1 MRWPRRRQS
10 KEEELEEEILAHL
23 AIEAKQRID
32 DGETPEE
39 AERSARR
46 EFGNVAIVK
55 EVTRNMWGYGQLESL
70 AQDVK
75 YAIKGMRRTPGFVAV
90 AILILA
96 LGIGADTA
104 IFSVVDS
111 ALLRPLPFP
120 DSDRL
125 VRIWST
131 KNGTPVGGPSLLD
144 MRDIAAAAHSFEGM
158 VVYDHWRKNVS
169 GILGSNEPE
178 EMVIGLVPGTYFELL
193 RIKPILGRLFSET
206 ENVYGRHYVAAIST
220 RFWRTRFAADP
231 RILERTLRINGET
244 YSIVAVV
251 PDVVPG
257 WMDQTSVPIS
267 IWTPFASADMWSE
280 AKRGSRGDSSLG
292 RLKPGVSYDQARAEL
307 APLAARLAQEHPV
320 DQGIGATLEPLADT
334 RAGPVGPVLLMLCG
348 AVGMVLVIACAN
360 LASLLLARNS
370 ARSREMAVRAA
381 LGAERSRLLRQL
393 LVETLIL
400 SLASGLAGLGLSS
413 AASVALA
420 RMNEA
425 GSLPYTAASNALG
438 QFWSAAPDPRV
449 LLFTLG
455 ISIVTA
461 ILFGLAP
468 AFTGTRVSLADT
480 LREGGRSG
488 AIGFGRQRFRRV
500 LVTAE
505 IALSLILVFAASLL
519 AQTMARLQR
528 QDTGFR
534 ADHLLIAHIFI
545 PPVRYPN
552 SEAITR
558 LYDAFG
564 ERVRSL
570 PGVLDASLTTGY
582 PPSMPWQQMFTVPG
596 LTLSR
601 TADIP
606 MTQFAA
612 VDARYLRTLG
622 FPLLSGRDFAETD
635 TSTSPPV
642 AIVNQEFVRRYFSNQ
657 DPIGRQIQPGPP
669 RGVPAIPL
677 QDFGSSSRNITIIGV
692 VRNFMN
698 RGMALPPGPQIL
710 TLFRQLPGLNF
721 GFKDIVVRTAAN
733 PENIAPAVARELK
746 SLDAGIPLG
755 EIRSMETHMS
765 SQSADTRFTTVL
777 LGLFAGLGTI
787 LAVIGAYGVV
797 AYLVAQRTQELGV
810 RITLGAGSMDILWLV
825 LRSGLF
831 IGLAGV
837 ALGLA
842 GAIAGRRF
850 LARFLYGVSESDP
863 LTLLGAAILLLVVVV
878 VASAV
883 PARRAMRVDPVQA
896 LRGE

>member
-1 MRWPRRRQS
+1 MC
-10 KEEELEEEILAHL
+10 
-23 AIEAKQRID
+23 
-32 DGETPEE
+32 
-39 AERSARR
+39 
-46 EFGNVAIVK
+46 
-55 EVTRNMWGYGQLESL
+55 
-70 AQDVK
+70 
-75 YAIKGMRRTPGFVAV
+75 RTPGFAAV

-96 LGIGADTA
+96 LGIGANTA

-111 ALLRPLPFP
+111 ALLRPLPFA

-125 VRIWST
+125 VVVWST
-131 KNGTPVGGPSLLD
+131 KNGAPLGSPSFLD
-144 MRDIAAAAHSFEGM
+144 TRDFAAAAHSFEGM

-193 RIKPILGRLFSET
+193 RIRPILGRLFSEE

-231 RILERTLRINGET
+231 RILEKTLRINGET
-244 YSIVAVV
+244 YSIVAVI
-251 PDVVPG
+251 PDVLPG
-257 WMDQTSVPIS
+257 WMDQTTAPIS

-280 AKRGSRGDSSLG
+280 AKRGSGRDNSSLG
-292 RLKPGVSYDQARAEL
+292 RLKPGVSYDQGRAEL
-307 APLAARLAQEHPV
+307 ATLAARLAHEHPV

-370 ARSREMAVRAA
+370 ARSREMAIRAA

-393 LVETLIL
+393 LVETLVL
-400 SLASGLAGLGLSS
+400 SLAGGLAGLGLSS
-413 AASVALA
+413 AASIALA
-420 RMNEA
+420 RMNQT

-461 ILFGLAP
+461 VLFGLAP
-468 AFTGTRVSLADT
+468 AFTGTRVSLADA

-488 AIGFGRQRFRRV
+488 GVGFGRQRFRRM

-505 IALSLILVFAASLL
+505 IALSLILVFAAGLL

-528 QDTGFR
+528 QDPGFR

-545 PPVRYPN
+545 PPVRYPD

-558 LYDAFG
+558 FCDAFA
-564 ERVRSL
+564 ERVRGL
-570 PGVLDASLTTGY
+570 PGVLEATVTAGY
-582 PPSMPWQQMFTVPG
+582 PPSMTWQQRFTVPG
-596 LTLSR
+596 LPLSR
-601 TADIP
+601 TEDIP
-606 MTQFAA
+606 MTRFAA

-622 FPLLSGRDFAETD
+622 FALLSGRDFAETD

-657 DPIGRQIQPGPP
+657 DPIARQIRPGPP
-669 RGVPAIPL
+669 PGVPAIPL
-677 QDFGSSSRNITIIGV
+677 QDFGSGSRNITIIGV

-698 RGMALPPGPQIL
+698 RGMALPPGPQIFA
-710 TLFRQLPGLNF
+710 LFRQLPGLNF
-721 GFKDIVVRTAAN
+721 GFKDIVVRTATN
-733 PENIAPAVARELK
+733 PENIAPAIARELK
-746 SLDAGIPLG
+746 SLDADIPLG

-765 SQSADTRFTTVL
+765 SQTADRRFTTVV

-810 RITLGAGSMDILWLV
+810 RLALGARSTDILWLV

-842 GAIAGRRF
+842 GAMVGRRF

-863 LTLLGAAILLLVVVV
+863 FTLLGAAILLLVVVV